1 MMTITDEEL
10 LALLREAL
18 ASGPPPA
25 AILAAAKD
33 AYSWRDIDA
42 QLAALTYDSL
52 LESGELVGVR
62 SAVLEARLLTFE
74 CGDVSV
80 EIELADGPGGRLNGQ
95 LVPPRPA
102 EIEIRYAGG
111 SLTLTASPAGRF
123 WVTSLPRG
131 PISLLCRFADGT
143 VVQTEWVVL

>member
-10 LALLREAL
+10 LALLRDAL
-18 ASGPPPA
+18 GPRPVPDVVMS
-25 AILAAAKD
+25 AAKE
-33 AYSWRDIDA
+33 AYGWRDMDA

-52 LESGELVGVR
+52 LETNQLVGVR

-74 CGDVSV
+74 CGDVTI
-80 EIELADGPGGRLNGQ
+80 EIELADGSGGRLNGQ
-95 LVPPRPA
+95 LVPPQAA
-102 EIEIRYAGG
+102 EIEVRYADG
-111 SLTLTASPAGRF
+111 SLSLTASPAGRF
-123 WVTSLPRG
+123 WVTALPRG